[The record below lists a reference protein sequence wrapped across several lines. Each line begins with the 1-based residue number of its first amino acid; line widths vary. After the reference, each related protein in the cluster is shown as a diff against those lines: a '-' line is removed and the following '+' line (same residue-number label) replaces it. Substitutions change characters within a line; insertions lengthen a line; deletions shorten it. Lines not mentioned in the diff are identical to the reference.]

1 MTLRKFNAQQSLLCT
16 SIYLNYKLVFEIV
29 AAYSRSNIEIFVHWV
44 NLEIK
49 IRNDAATP

>member
-1 MTLRKFNAQQSLLCT
+1 MHGEIVRISY
-16 SIYLNYKLVFEIV
+16 IFEIV
-29 AAYSRSNIEIFVHWV
+29 AAYSRSNSSIFVQWV